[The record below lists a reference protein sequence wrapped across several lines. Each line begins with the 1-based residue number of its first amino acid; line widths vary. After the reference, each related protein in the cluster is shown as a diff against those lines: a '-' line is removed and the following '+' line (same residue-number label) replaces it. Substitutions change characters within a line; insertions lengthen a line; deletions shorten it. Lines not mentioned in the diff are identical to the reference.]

1 MCAIVL
7 AALLVASPALGQ
19 GASGRQAITTL
30 YKTVPELLAARVC
43 GFRDRAWFDKQM
55 SRIQAEAH
63 AIADRSLADFDNDPS
78 DANEFISGAQD
89 QAVADGTAENNR
101 FRQAAC
107 QALMDGGRLPVL
119 DGLLK

>member
-1 MCAIVL
+1 MCAVVL
-7 AALLVASPALGQ
+7 AAMLVANPALSQ

-30 YKTVPELLAARVC
+30 YKAVPELLAARAC
-43 GFRDRAWFDKQM
+43 GFRDRVWFDKQM
-55 SRIQAEAH
+55 TRIGAEAH
-63 AIADRSLADFDNDPS
+63 AIADRSLSEFDNDPG

-89 QAVADGTAENNR
+89 QAVADGIAENNR

-107 QALMDGGRLPVL
+107 KALMDGGRLPVL